1 MLVPWMQLL
10 APKEIEEKENPPAQA
25 GESCI
30 PISALKMHSL
40 HSELQE
46 CSPDFFFPLEFEK
59 NKSK

>member
-30 PISALKMHSL
+30 PISALQMHSL
-40 HSELQE
+40 HSEL
-46 CSPDFFFPLEFEK
+46 
-59 NKSK
+59 